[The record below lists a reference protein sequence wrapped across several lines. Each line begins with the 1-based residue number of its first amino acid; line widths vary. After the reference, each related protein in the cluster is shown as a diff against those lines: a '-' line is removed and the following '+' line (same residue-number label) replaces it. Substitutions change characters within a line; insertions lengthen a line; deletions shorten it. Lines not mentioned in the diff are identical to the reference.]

1 METPALPNCLCR
13 TRARRPHRARPPCAS
28 GFTLV
33 ELLVVGAIA
42 TVLAAVAVPS
52 WRAFAGKLQMSAAT
66 DAFVS
71 GLHLARSEAI
81 KRRDRV
87 VLCKSADGVA
97 CAAAGGWDQGW
108 IIFHDGNNNG
118 TRDEPEP
125 ILRRQ
130 QALPPA
136 VRLSGNLSVAQ
147 YVSFVPTGATKL
159 VGGGFQAGTLTV
171 CWKSGRAFQGRQ
183 IILNAA
189 GRPRVHALTEA
200 SCGD

>member
-1 METPALPNCLCR
+1 METPAFQNCLFR
-13 TRARRPHRARPPCAS
+13 PRACGPHRAQALGAC

-42 TVLAAVAVPS
+42 SVLAAVGVPS
-52 WRAFAGKLQMSAAT
+52 WRAFAGKLQVSAAT

-81 KRRDRV
+81 KRHDRV
-87 VLCKSADGVA
+87 ALCKSADGAA
-97 CAAAGGWDQGW
+97 CADAGGWDQGW

-118 TRDEPEP
+118 TREEPEP

-130 QALPPA
+130 QALAPA
-136 VRLSGNLSVAQ
+136 LRLSGNLQVAQ

-159 VGGGFQAGTLTV
+159 VAGGFQAGTLTV
-171 CWKSGRAFQGRQ
+171 CWESGRTVQGRQ

-189 GRPRVHALTEA
+189 GRPRVRPFTGAG
-200 SCGD
+200 CGD